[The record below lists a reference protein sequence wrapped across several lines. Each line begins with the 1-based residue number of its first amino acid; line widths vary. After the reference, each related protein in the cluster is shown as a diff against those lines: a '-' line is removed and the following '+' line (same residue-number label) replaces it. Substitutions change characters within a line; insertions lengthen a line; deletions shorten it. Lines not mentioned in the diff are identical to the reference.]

1 MAWKIQEKHSAKN
14 LENIR
19 KIARKTLFFRHLYLE
34 NPGKIRNFTI
44 TVKVREHDNTA

>member
-1 MAWKIQEKHSAKN
+1 MENSRKTRCKKIEK
-14 LENIR
+14 IR